1 MPEKKI
7 SEFRSIRLE
16 PADNGFVLE
25 YTEVSEK
32 PGSMEDRDW
41 NDRQM
46 VFQDGEEGIDL
57 AMAKMKEMY
66 MFNKMRKGANTEVS
80 APSMIGS
87 TMKSEY

>member
-1 MPEKKI
+1 MAEKKI
-7 SEFRSIRLE
+7 SEFKHIRLE

-32 PGSMEDRDW
+32 PGTMEDRDY

-46 VFQDGEEGIDL
+46 VFQDGEEGIDGAL
-57 AMAKMKEMY
+57 GKMKEMY

-80 APSMIGS
+80 APSMEGS
-87 TMKSEY
+87 IMKSEY